1 MNWEELYTHLV
12 LTMGHD
18 YDYVRNHM
26 DLPRLSAL
34 NACHKK
40 FSPNSV
46 NTYRIRRLIEAY
58 FGIEDDDTKEVDE
71 QKEPDIL
78 ETLQN
83 FPQG

>member
-12 LTMGHD
+12 LTTGHD

-34 NACHKK
+34 NAYNKK
-40 FSPNSV
+40 FPPNSV

-71 QKEPDIL
+71 QQEPDIL